1 MSALLTVGLM
11 FGAIMSH
18 LTILGI
24 EHDGNGGILFISAIV
39 ALISGLILLFSY
51 RKSIP
56 FLKI

>member
-1 MSALLTVGLM
+1 MG
-11 FGAIMSH
+11 GAIMSH

-24 EHDGNGGILFISAIV
+24 EHDGNGDILFISAIV